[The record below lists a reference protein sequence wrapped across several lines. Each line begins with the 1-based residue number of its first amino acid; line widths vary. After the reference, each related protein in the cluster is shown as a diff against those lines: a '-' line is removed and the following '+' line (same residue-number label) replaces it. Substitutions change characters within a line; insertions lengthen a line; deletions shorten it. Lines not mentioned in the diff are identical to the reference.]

1 MKYDFRVEI
10 LRNYVKIGEIRT
22 ESVLIRYN
30 NDSEVM
36 HGLQLDMK
44 DVKMDA
50 PGLSFDMFKDRI
62 RPVLIQDGRED
73 PLGVF
78 MVMAAPETVSDVEN
92 YISIEGYDETM
103 IVKQAAFEERAY
115 YASGTKYLTIVQQ
128 LLTALNLPNVYIED
142 SDETLA
148 NDLEAAVGKNCL
160 TFINELL
167 DAINYQHL
175 YADLTGMLQIRK
187 VVNPTEPQFIY
198 RDGTAFNIVPPI
210 KVGTDIY
217 SLPNVVVG
225 VYSSADKSSPLV
237 YKAVNDDAESII
249 STVNRGYKVVKKV
262 ELTSSASAEALEEYV
277 KRIAFESMQSTEKV
291 MFTTLAEAGHE
302 PNVALQLDTD
312 AVKGLYIEKEWEM
325 RVSQQGFSMA
335 HTAERKVFV

>member
-1 MKYDFRVEI
+1 MKYDFRMEI

-22 ESVLIRYN
+22 ESVLIRFN
-30 NDSEVM
+30 NSSEVM
-36 HGLQLDMK
+36 RGIQLDMK

-50 PGLSFDMFKDRI
+50 PDLSFDMFKDRI

-73 PLGVF
+73 PLGVY
-78 MVMAAPETVSDVEN
+78 MVMAAPETVSDVED

-103 IVKQAAFEERAY
+103 LVKQAAFESRAY
-115 YASGTKYLTIVQQ
+115 YAAGTKYLDIIQQ
-128 LLTALNLPNVYIED
+128 LLTSLGLPNIYVED
-142 SDETLA
+142 NNATLGTEI
-148 NDLEAAVGKNCL
+148 EAAVGKNCL

-175 YADLTGMLQIRK
+175 YADMNGTLQIRK
-187 VVNPTEPQFIY
+187 VVNPTEPEFIY
-198 RDGTAFNIVPPI
+198 RDGSAFNIVPPI

-225 VYSSADKSSPLV
+225 VYSSPDQNSPMV

-249 STVNRGYKVVKKV
+249 STVNRGYKVVKMV
-262 ELTSSASAEALEEYV
+262 ELRNSASSQALEDYV
-277 KRIAFESMQSTEKV
+277 KRVAFESMQSTEKV
-291 MFTTLAEAGHE
+291 TFTTLAEAGHE
-302 PNVALQLDTD
+302 PSAALQLDTV
-312 AVKGLYIEKEWEM
+312 AVKGLFIEKEWEM
-325 RVSQQGFSMA
+325 RISQTEFSMS

>member
-62 RPVLIQDGRED
+62 RPVLIQDNRED

-103 IVKQAAFEERAY
+103 IVKQAAFEQRAY
-115 YASGTKYLTIVQQ
+115 YAAGTKYLTIVQQ

-142 SDETLA
+142 SEETLA

-175 YADLTGMLQIRK
+175 YADLTGTLQIRK

-198 RDGTAFNIVPPI
+198 RDGAAFNIVPPI

-225 VYSSADKSSPLV
+225 VYSSADNSSPLV

-262 ELTSSASAEALEEYV
+262 ELKSSASAEALEDYV
-277 KRIAFESMQSTEKV
+277 KRIAFESMQSTEQIT
-291 MFTTLAEAGHE
+291 FTTLAEAGHE
-302 PNVALQLDTD
+302 PNAALQLDTV

-325 RVSQQGFSMA
+325 RISQNSFAMS